1 MKFGLVMFPTDYAI
15 DPVTLGRAA
24 EEHGFESLWFPEHT
38 HIPTSRQTPWP
49 GGAELPE
56 EYRHT
61 LDPFVALGAVAAVT
75 SRLGLGFGVC
85 LVIERDPIVLAKE
98 VASLD
103 FLSGGRVL
111 LGVGGGWN
119 VEEMRNH
126 GTDYATRWTLLRERV
141 EAMKAIWTSDAAEY
155 HGRLV
160 DFDPVWS
167 WPKPVQKPHPPVI
180 VGGDGPR
187 TLHRV
192 VRYGDGWMPI
202 VGRAKAIAE
211 YAPRIEELRRLAES
225 AGRDPVG
232 LPVSFYYARSPNAE
246 AIEDAIKLGIDRL
259 IISLPPRPAA
269 EVLPRMDA
277 LAELVRP
284 YT

>member
-1 MKFGLVMFPTDYAI
+1 M
-15 DPVTLGRAA
+15 
-24 EEHGFESLWFPEHT
+24 
-38 HIPTSRQTPWP
+38 
-49 GGAELPE
+49 
-56 EYRHT
+56 
-61 LDPFVALGAVAAVT
+61 
-75 SRLGLGFGVC
+75 
-85 LVIERDPIVLAKE
+85 
-98 VASLD
+98 
-103 FLSGGRVL
+103 
-111 LGVGGGWN
+111 
-119 VEEMRNH
+119 
-126 GTDYATRWTLLRERV
+126 
-141 EAMKAIWTSDAAEY
+141 
-155 HGRLV
+155 
-160 DFDPVWS
+160 
-167 WPKPVQKPHPPVI
+167 I

-225 AGRDPVG
+225 AGRDPAG